1 MGQGLQDRAENVGA
15 RAIVVFGIL
24 FITFF
29 VVREFNGLVRLIEWL
44 LRGISKTPDAVQNM
58 IEYYAQLPSS
68 QLVPSLLVGA
78 GVGAAATGL
87 VFLAAVGIARPPRPD
102 PRAVAIGAAAL
113 VVGAALGLELLAI
126 VALGLAALIGASY
139 ALQPAARAAFNGAAL
154 RQILTQRGLRALG
167 LGALI
172 GALGGAAGSQLLAAP
187 LSHCTFAPEAPAA
200 EHQLGL
206 LLTGFGALV
215 VLVPIW
221 SVLVGRSRPRD
232 LGMAGYFRGWV
243 LPFAFLAPTLL
254 SLTLFLYYPGVQ
266 TIKLSLNL
274 RRFPLPQERFVCLG
288 NYINLAQDTIY
299 RNSFVTT
306 FVITAAIVLLSIS
319 IALGIGVLASQKVR
333 GAGIYRTLLI
343 WPFALSPVVTGTVFL
358 AMFREGGSGLI
369 NYALSATI
377 GIEPRWLR
385 DPGLAQVVIILASVW
400 NILGFNILFY
410 ITGLQN
416 IPKDLLEAAQ
426 IDGANRVQRFW
437 RITFPLL
444 APFTFFLL
452 VTNVTYSFY
461 GIYGAVDTLTQGGPP
476 LGPAGSL
483 GGATNV
489 LIFKLYQDAFSPGS
503 PAGLAAAQ
511 SLILFILVAG
521 ITLIQFRYIE
531 RQITYGDRG

>member
-1 MGQGLQDRAENVGA
+1 MNQGLQGRAENVGA
-15 RAIVVFGIL
+15 RAIMVFAIL

-29 VVREFNGLVRLIEWL
+29 VVREFNGLVRLADWL
-44 LRGISKTPDAVQNM
+44 LRGIAGVPAALRNVF
-58 IEYYAQLPSS
+58 EYYAQLPAS

-87 VFLAAVGIARPPRPD
+87 VFLATAGIVRLPRLD
-102 PRAVAIGAAAL
+102 VR
-113 VVGAALGLELLAI
+113 
-126 VALGLAALIGASY
+126 AALIGAGTLIISAALSLDPLIAAALALVSLLGAAY
-139 ALQPAARAAFNGAAL
+139 ALQPTVRAALNSAVL
-154 RQILTQRGLRALG
+154 SHILAPRGLRTLG
-167 LGALI
+167 LGVLI
-172 GALGGAAGSQLLAAP
+172 GALGGAAGSQLLATP

-221 SVLVGRSRPRD
+221 SVLVRRSRPRN
-232 LGMAGYFRGWV
+232 LGMSGYFRGRA
-243 LPFAFLAPTLL
+243 LPFVFLAPTLL
-254 SLTLFLYYPGVQ
+254 SLALFLYYPGVQ
-266 TIKLSLNL
+266 TINLSLNL

-319 IALGIGVLASQKVR
+319 VALGIGLLASQKVR

-511 SLILFILVAG
+511 SLILFVLVAG